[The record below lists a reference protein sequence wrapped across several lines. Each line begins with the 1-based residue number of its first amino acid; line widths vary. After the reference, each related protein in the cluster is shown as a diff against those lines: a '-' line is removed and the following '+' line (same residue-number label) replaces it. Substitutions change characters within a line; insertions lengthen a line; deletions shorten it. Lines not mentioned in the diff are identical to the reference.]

1 MDDLWFCDKLQK
13 VIRDR
18 EYQISEI
25 LLNNELSDMAQY
37 RNLMGEISALG
48 LIDQE
53 IKEFLKKGN
62 ESDRHIIRPRAF
74 DQDA

>member
-1 MDDLWFCDKLQK
+1 MDDLWFCDKIQK
-13 VIRDR
+13 VIRNR
-18 EYQISEI
+18 ESQISEV

-48 LIDQE
+48 LVDQE

-62 ESDRHIIRPRAF
+62 EDDRYVIRPRAF
-74 DQDA
+74 DREA

>member
-1 MDDLWFCDKLQK
+1 MDDLWFCDKLQN

-18 EYQISEI
+18 ESQISEI

-48 LIDQE
+48 LVDQE
-53 IKEFLKKGN
+53 IKEFLKKGDD
-62 ESDRHIIRPRAF
+62 SGLHVIRPRAF